1 MTKIQLAELYNLY
14 HLARTALAAKGK
26 HLEDSPYNRKLWAS
40 NEFHKAHP
48 KISVKSAYLA
58 FERAKANA
66 AIPGFSVD
74 ALDTI
79 IRRRQ

>member
-1 MTKIQLAELYNLY
+1 MTRIQLAELYNLY
-14 HLARTALAAKGK
+14 HLARTALADQPLDRQSKY
-26 HLEDSPYNRKLWAS
+26 DRKLYAAR
-40 NEFHKAHP
+40 EFHKAHP
-48 KISVKSAYLA
+48 EVSEKSSYLA
-58 FERAKANA
+58 FERAEADA